1 MELTS
6 IHPGVYLLYYFIMV
20 LFAFIFSDP
29 YFVVTFLVLLLV
41 LIALQGVSHELKNIM
56 RLFIPLSILIM
67 ILNPLLNRTGAHKI
81 YLWSGFFITY
91 EAIAYGI
98 LMSLALLIVILVFS
112 SYNRSV
118 SYQEMLYIFSKKL
131 PIISMIIVM
140 ALRFI
145 PLINSRAIEVQKLN
159 NLKNNGIEMEM
170 DSDESNDSEALDLD
184 EFNSNINTDYDSK
197 LVNKLK
203 SNKRVAAIIK
213 EAKTLGKIMG
223 ITVSWSL
230 EESMF
235 TAKSMKA
242 RGYNATERT
251 SYLSYKFSNAD
262 FAFIALIIVTVG
274 IIIIGLLHGVGMIN
288 IYPSIDFKFS
298 NLPLNI
304 YYLAFIVFLLPLIYL
319 EIKER
324 ILWHWLNSITSALH
338 TWIQMGPNHRS
349 SHWTTLTLKSIT
361 VTLFSYADHQD
372 AVKPLCSPIWR
383 RNWCLQAEDQVK
395 SSSMGQG

>member
-1 MELTS
+1 
-6 IHPGVYLLYYFIMV
+6 MV

-29 YFVVTFLVLLLV
+29 YFVVTFLILILV
-41 LIALQGVSHELKNIM
+41 LIALQGISHELKNIM
-56 RLFIPLSILIM
+56 KLFIPLSILIM

-159 NLKNNGIEMEM
+159 NLKSNGIELETE
-170 DSDESNDSEALDLD
+170 DESED
-184 EFNSNINTDYDSK
+184 EDRIDVDAFNSNINTDYNSK
-197 LVNKLK
+197 LVDKLK
-203 SNKRVAAIIK
+203 SNKRIAAIIK

-262 FAFIALIIVTVG
+262 FTFIALIIITVG
-274 IIIIGLLHGVGMIN
+274 IIIAGLLKGVGMIN
-288 IYPSIDFKFS
+288 IYPSIDFRFS
-298 NLPLNI
+298 NLPFNI

-324 ILWHWLNSITSALH
+324 ILWH
-338 TWIQMGPNHRS
+338 
-349 SHWTTLTLKSIT
+349 
-361 VTLFSYADHQD
+361 
-372 AVKPLCSPIWR
+372 
-383 RNWCLQAEDQVK
+383 
-395 SSSMGQG
+395 

>member
-29 YFVVTFLVLLLV
+29 YFVVTFLALILV
-41 LIALQGVSHELKNIM
+41 LISLQGVSSELKNI
-56 RLFIPLSILIM
+56 LKFYIPLSILIL

-81 YLWSGFFITY
+81 YLWSNFFVTY
-91 EAIAYGI
+91 EAIAYGV
-98 LMSLALLIVILVFS
+98 LMTLALLIVILVFS

-159 NLKNNGIEMEM
+159 NLKNNGIEMER
-170 DSDESNDSEALDLD
+170 DSDESNDSDDSNSLDLD
-184 EFNSNINTDYDSK
+184 QFNSNINTDYDSK
-197 LVNKLK
+197 IVNKLK
-203 SNKRVAAIIK
+203 SNKRVAVIIK

-251 SYLSYKFSNAD
+251 SYLSYKFGNAD
-262 FAFIALIIVTVG
+262 YAFMALIIVTVG
-274 IIIIGLLHGVGMIN
+274 IIIVGLLKGVGMIN
-288 IYPSIDFKFS
+288 IYPSIDFRFS
-298 NLPLNI
+298 NLPFNI

-324 ILWHWLNSITSALH
+324 ILW
-338 TWIQMGPNHRS
+338 
-349 SHWTTLTLKSIT
+349 
-361 VTLFSYADHQD
+361 
-372 AVKPLCSPIWR
+372 
-383 RNWCLQAEDQVK
+383 RN
-395 SSSMGQG
+395 

>member
-6 IHPGVYLLYYFIMV
+6 IHPAVYLIYYFIMV

-29 YFVVTFLVLLLV
+29 YFVVTFLALILV
-41 LIALQGVSHELKNIM
+41 LIALQGVSSELKNI
-56 RLFIPLSILIM
+56 LKFFIPLSVLIM
-67 ILNPLLNRTGAHKI
+67 ILNPLLNRTGAHRI
-81 YLWSGFFITY
+81 YLWQNFFITY

-98 LMSLALLIVILVFS
+98 LMSLALLIVILIFS

-159 NLKNNGIEMEM
+159 NLKTNGVEFDDDENDHSGDLE
-170 DSDESNDSEALDLD
+170 DSNKPDLD

-251 SYLSYKFSNAD
+251 SYLSYRFGSAD
-262 FAFIALIIVTVG
+262 YVFLAIIFVTVSIIVV
-274 IIIIGLLHGVGMIN
+274 GLLQGVGMIN
-288 IYPSIDFKFS
+288 IYPSIDFSFS
-298 NLPLNI
+298 DLPFNI

-324 ILWHWLNSITSALH
+324 LLWH
-338 TWIQMGPNHRS
+338 
-349 SHWTTLTLKSIT
+349 
-361 VTLFSYADHQD
+361 
-372 AVKPLCSPIWR
+372 
-383 RNWCLQAEDQVK
+383 
-395 SSSMGQG
+395 

>member
-159 NLKNNGIEMEM
+159 NLKNNGIEM
-170 DSDESNDSEALDLD
+170 DVGDADALDLD

-262 FAFIALIIVTVG
+262 FAFIALIIITVG
-274 IIIIGLLHGVGMIN
+274 IIIVGLLHGVGMIN

-298 NLPLNI
+298 NLPFNI
-304 YYLAFIVFLLPLIYL
+304 YYLAFILFLLPLIYL

-324 ILWHWLNSITSALH
+324 ILWH
-338 TWIQMGPNHRS
+338 
-349 SHWTTLTLKSIT
+349 
-361 VTLFSYADHQD
+361 
-372 AVKPLCSPIWR
+372 
-383 RNWCLQAEDQVK
+383 
-395 SSSMGQG
+395 

>member
-6 IHPGVYLLYYFIMV
+6 IHPAVYLLYYFIMV

-29 YFVVTFLVLLLV
+29 YFVVTFLVLILI
-41 LIALQGVSHELKNIM
+41 LIALQGVSSELKNIM
-56 RLFIPLSILIM
+56 KLFIPLSILIM

-81 YLWSGFFITY
+81 YLWQNFFITY

-184 EFNSNINTDYDSK
+184 QFNSNINTDYDSK

-262 FAFIALIIVTVG
+262 FAFIALIIITVG
-274 IIIIGLLHGVGMIN
+274 IIIVGLLHGVGMIN

-298 NLPLNI
+298 NLPFNI

-324 ILWHWLNSITSALH
+324 ILWH
-338 TWIQMGPNHRS
+338 
-349 SHWTTLTLKSIT
+349 
-361 VTLFSYADHQD
+361 
-372 AVKPLCSPIWR
+372 
-383 RNWCLQAEDQVK
+383 
-395 SSSMGQG
+395 

>member
-29 YFVVTFLVLLLV
+29 YFVVTFLVLLLI

-56 RLFIPLSILIM
+56 KLFIPLSILIM

-159 NLKNNGIEMEM
+159 NLKNNGIEM
-170 DSDESNDSEALDLD
+170 DVGDADALDLD

-251 SYLSYKFSNAD
+251 SYLSYKFANAD
-262 FAFIALIIVTVG
+262 FAFIALIIITVG
-274 IIIIGLLHGVGMIN
+274 IIIVGLLHGVGMIN

-298 NLPLNI
+298 NLPFNI

-324 ILWHWLNSITSALH
+324 ILWH
-338 TWIQMGPNHRS
+338 
-349 SHWTTLTLKSIT
+349 
-361 VTLFSYADHQD
+361 
-372 AVKPLCSPIWR
+372 
-383 RNWCLQAEDQVK
+383 
-395 SSSMGQG
+395 

>member
-6 IHPGVYLLYYFIMV
+6 IHPAVYLLYYFIMV

-29 YFVVTFLVLLLV
+29 YFVVTFLILILV
-41 LIALQGVSHELKNIM
+41 LIYLQGVSSELKNIM
-56 RLFIPLSILIM
+56 KLFIPLSILIM

-81 YLWSGFFITY
+81 YLWTNFFITY

-159 NLKNNGIEMEM
+159 NLKNNGIEFDGEDNDKM
-170 DSDESNDSEALDLD
+170 DETDNPDDSRRLDVD

-197 LVNKLK
+197 FVNKLK
-203 SNKRVAAIIK
+203 SNKRIAAIIK

-251 SYLSYKFSNAD
+251 SYLSYKFGNAD
-262 FAFIALIIVTVG
+262 LAFLAVIFITVAIIIV
-274 IIIIGLLHGVGMIN
+274 GLLKGIGMIN
-288 IYPSIDFKFS
+288 IYPSINFSFS
-298 NLPLNI
+298 NLPFNI

-324 ILWHWLNSITSALH
+324 ILW
-338 TWIQMGPNHRS
+338 
-349 SHWTTLTLKSIT
+349 
-361 VTLFSYADHQD
+361 
-372 AVKPLCSPIWR
+372 
-383 RNWCLQAEDQVK
+383 RN
-395 SSSMGQG
+395 

>member
-29 YFVVTFLVLLLV
+29 YFVVTFLA
-41 LIALQGVSHELKNIM
+41 LILILISLQGVSSELKNI
-56 RLFIPLSILIM
+56 LKFYIPLSILIL

-81 YLWSGFFITY
+81 YLWSNFFVTY
-91 EAIAYGI
+91 EAIAYGV
-98 LMSLALLIVILVFS
+98 LMTLALLIVILVFS

-159 NLKNNGIEMEM
+159 NLKNNGIEMER
-170 DSDESNDSEALDLD
+170 DSDDVDALDLD
-184 EFNSNINTDYDSK
+184 QFNSNINTDYDSK

-203 SNKRVAAIIK
+203 SNKRVASIIK

-251 SYLSYKFSNAD
+251 SYLSYKFGNAD
-262 FAFIALIIVTVG
+262 YAFIALIIVTVG
-274 IIIIGLLHGVGMIN
+274 IIIVGLLKGVGMIN
-288 IYPSIDFKFS
+288 IYPSIDFRFS
-298 NLPLNI
+298 NLPFNI

-324 ILWHWLNSITSALH
+324 ILWH
-338 TWIQMGPNHRS
+338 
-349 SHWTTLTLKSIT
+349 
-361 VTLFSYADHQD
+361 
-372 AVKPLCSPIWR
+372 
-383 RNWCLQAEDQVK
+383 
-395 SSSMGQG
+395 

>member
-56 RLFIPLSILIM
+56 KLFIPLSILIM

-159 NLKNNGIEMEM
+159 NLKNNGIEM
-170 DSDESNDSEALDLD
+170 DVGDADALDLD

-262 FAFIALIIVTVG
+262 FAFIALIIITVG
-274 IIIIGLLHGVGMIN
+274 IIIVGLLHGVGMIN

-298 NLPLNI
+298 NLPFNI
-304 YYLAFIVFLLPLIYL
+304 YYLAFIIFLLPLIYL

-324 ILWHWLNSITSALH
+324 ILWH
-338 TWIQMGPNHRS
+338 
-349 SHWTTLTLKSIT
+349 
-361 VTLFSYADHQD
+361 
-372 AVKPLCSPIWR
+372 
-383 RNWCLQAEDQVK
+383 
-395 SSSMGQG
+395 

>member
-1 MELTS
+1 
-6 IHPGVYLLYYFIMV
+6 
-20 LFAFIFSDP
+20 
-29 YFVVTFLVLLLV
+29 
-41 LIALQGVSHELKNIM
+41 M
-56 RLFIPLSILIM
+56 RKIYIPLSILIL

-81 YLWSGFFITY
+81 YLWSNFFVTY
-91 EAIAYGI
+91 EAIAYGV
-98 LMSLALLIVILVFS
+98 LMTLALLIVILVFS

-170 DSDESNDSEALDLD
+170 DSDGSDDSYDSNSLDLD
-184 EFNSNINTDYDSK
+184 QFNSNINTDYDSK
-197 LVNKLK
+197 IVNKLK

-223 ITVSWSL
+223 
-230 EESMF
+230 
-235 TAKSMKA
+235 

-251 SYLSYKFSNAD
+251 SYLSYKFGNAD
-262 FAFIALIIVTVG
+262 YAFIALIIVTVG
-274 IIIIGLLHGVGMIN
+274 IIIVGLLKGVGMIN
-288 IYPSIDFKFS
+288 IYPSIDFRFS
-298 NLPLNI
+298 NLPFNI

-324 ILWHWLNSITSALH
+324 ILW
-338 TWIQMGPNHRS
+338 
-349 SHWTTLTLKSIT
+349 
-361 VTLFSYADHQD
+361 
-372 AVKPLCSPIWR
+372 
-383 RNWCLQAEDQVK
+383 RN
-395 SSSMGQG
+395 

>member
-6 IHPGVYLLYYFIMV
+6 IHPAVYLLYYFIMV

-29 YFVVTFLVLLLV
+29 YFVLTFLVLI
-41 LIALQGVSHELKNIM
+41 LILISLQGVSSELKNIM
-56 RLFIPLSILIM
+56 KLFIPLSILIM

-81 YLWSGFFITY
+81 YLWQGFFVTY

-159 NLKNNGIEMEM
+159 NLKDNGVEFDESGME
-170 DSDESNDSEALDLD
+170 EKSNDSNKLNSDD
-184 EFNSNINTDYDSK
+184 FNSNISDYDSK
-197 LVNKLK
+197 LINRLK
-203 SNKRVAAIIK
+203 SNKRVSAIIK

-251 SYLSYKFSNAD
+251 SYLSYKFGNAD
-262 FAFIALIIVTVG
+262 IVFLVVIFVTVAIIIV
-274 IIIIGLLHGVGMIN
+274 GLLKGVGMIN
-288 IYPSIDFKFS
+288 IYPSINFSFS
-298 NLPLNI
+298 NLPFNI

-324 ILWHWLNSITSALH
+324 ILWKN
-338 TWIQMGPNHRS
+338 
-349 SHWTTLTLKSIT
+349 
-361 VTLFSYADHQD
+361 
-372 AVKPLCSPIWR
+372 
-383 RNWCLQAEDQVK
+383 
-395 SSSMGQG
+395 

>member
-6 IHPGVYLLYYFIMV
+6 IHPAVYLLYYFIMV

-29 YFVVTFLVLLLV
+29 YFVLTFLLLILV
-41 LIALQGVSHELKNIM
+41 LIALQGISSELKNIM
-56 RLFIPLSILIM
+56 KLFIPLSILIM

-81 YLWSGFFITY
+81 YLWSNFFITY

-159 NLKNNGIEMEM
+159 NLKNNGIEMER
-170 DSDESNDSEALDLD
+170 DSDESNDSDDSNSLDLD
-184 EFNSNINTDYDSK
+184 QFNSNINTDYDSK
-197 LVNKLK
+197 IVNKLK
-203 SNKRVAAIIK
+203 SNKRVAVIIK

-251 SYLSYKFSNAD
+251 SYLSYKFGNAD
-262 FAFIALIIVTVG
+262 YAFMALIIVTVG
-274 IIIIGLLHGVGMIN
+274 IIIVGLLKGVGMIN
-288 IYPSIDFKFS
+288 IYPSIDFRFS
-298 NLPLNI
+298 NLPFNI

-324 ILWHWLNSITSALH
+324 ILWRKRIHGI
-338 TWIQMGPNHRS
+338 
-349 SHWTTLTLKSIT
+349 
-361 VTLFSYADHQD
+361 D
-372 AVKPLCSPIWR
+372 
-383 RNWCLQAEDQVK
+383 
-395 SSSMGQG
+395 

>member
-29 YFVVTFLVLLLV
+29 YFVVTFLILILI
-41 LIALQGVSHELKNIM
+41 LIALQGVSSELKNIM
-56 RLFIPLSILIM
+56 KLFLPLSILIM

-81 YLWSGFFITY
+81 YLWSNFFVTF

-112 SYNRSV
+112 SYNKSV

-159 NLKNNGIEMEM
+159 RLKSNGLEFDDDDETDGFE
-170 DSDESNDSEALDLD
+170 DSNKLDLD

-197 LVNKLK
+197 FVSKLK
-203 SNKRVAAIIK
+203 SNKRVESIIK
-213 EAKTLGKIMG
+213 EAKNLGKIMG

-251 SYLSYKFSNAD
+251 SYLSYKFGNAD
-262 FAFIALIIVTVG
+262 FAFLALIFITVG
-274 IIIIGLLHGVGMIN
+274 IIIMGLINGVGMIN
-288 IYPSIDFKFS
+288 IYPSIDFRFS
-298 NLPLNI
+298 DLPFNI

-324 ILWHWLNSITSALH
+324 ILWH
-338 TWIQMGPNHRS
+338 
-349 SHWTTLTLKSIT
+349 
-361 VTLFSYADHQD
+361 
-372 AVKPLCSPIWR
+372 
-383 RNWCLQAEDQVK
+383 
-395 SSSMGQG
+395 

>member
-29 YFVVTFLVLLLV
+29 YFVVTFLILILI
-41 LIALQGVSHELKNIM
+41 LIALQGVSSELKNIM
-56 RLFIPLSILIM
+56 KLFLPLSILIM

-81 YLWSGFFITY
+81 YLWPNFFITF

-112 SYNRSV
+112 SYNKSV

-159 NLKNNGIEMEM
+159 RLRSNGLEFDDDEEDGFE
-170 DSDESNDSEALDLD
+170 DSNKLELD
-184 EFNSNINTDYDSK
+184 EFYSNINTDYDSK
-197 LVNKLK
+197 FISKLK

-213 EAKTLGKIMG
+213 EAKNLGKIMG

-242 RGYNATERT
+242 RGYHATERT
-251 SYLSYKFSNAD
+251 SYLSYKFGNAD
-262 FAFIALIIVTVG
+262 YAFLVLIIITVG
-274 IIIIGLLHGVGMIN
+274 IIIVGLFKGVGMIN
-288 IYPSIDFKFS
+288 IYPSIDFRFS
-298 NLPLNI
+298 NLPFNI

-324 ILWHWLNSITSALH
+324 ILWH
-338 TWIQMGPNHRS
+338 
-349 SHWTTLTLKSIT
+349 
-361 VTLFSYADHQD
+361 
-372 AVKPLCSPIWR
+372 
-383 RNWCLQAEDQVK
+383 
-395 SSSMGQG
+395 

>member
-6 IHPGVYLLYYFIMV
+6 IHPAVYLLYYFIMV

-29 YFVVTFLVLLLV
+29 YFVVTFLVLILI
-41 LIALQGVSHELKNIM
+41 LIALQGVSSELKNIM
-56 RLFIPLSILIM
+56 KLFIPLSILIM

-81 YLWSGFFITY
+81 YLRQNFFITY

-159 NLKNNGIEMEM
+159 NLKNNGVEFDNEDCD
-170 DSDESNDSEALDLD
+170 DSNKMDLD
-184 EFNSNINTDYDSK
+184 EFNSNINTDYNSK
-197 LVNKLK
+197 FINRLK
-203 SNKRVAAIIK
+203 SNKRIAAIIK

-242 RGYNATERT
+242 RGYNAAERT
-251 SYLSYKFSNAD
+251 SYLSYKFGNAD
-262 FAFIALIIVTVG
+262 YAFLAIIIATVAIIIV
-274 IIIIGLLHGVGMIN
+274 GLLKGVGMIN
-288 IYPSIDFKFS
+288 IYPSIDFSFS
-298 NLPLNI
+298 NLPFNI

-319 EIKER
+319 ELKER
-324 ILWHWLNSITSALH
+324 LLWH
-338 TWIQMGPNHRS
+338 
-349 SHWTTLTLKSIT
+349 
-361 VTLFSYADHQD
+361 
-372 AVKPLCSPIWR
+372 
-383 RNWCLQAEDQVK
+383 
-395 SSSMGQG
+395 

>member
-29 YFVVTFLVLLLV
+29 YFVVTFLA
-41 LIALQGVSHELKNIM
+41 LILILISLQGVSSELKNI
-56 RLFIPLSILIM
+56 LKFYIPLSILIL

-81 YLWSGFFITY
+81 YLWSNFFVTY
-91 EAIAYGI
+91 EAIAYGV
-98 LMSLALLIVILVFS
+98 LMTLALLIVILVFS

-262 FAFIALIIVTVG
+262 FAFIALIIITVG
-274 IIIIGLLHGVGMIN
+274 IIIVGLLHGVGMIN

-298 NLPLNI
+298 NLPFNI

-324 ILWHWLNSITSALH
+324 ILW
-338 TWIQMGPNHRS
+338 
-349 SHWTTLTLKSIT
+349 
-361 VTLFSYADHQD
+361 
-372 AVKPLCSPIWR
+372 
-383 RNWCLQAEDQVK
+383 RN
-395 SSSMGQG
+395 

>member
-29 YFVVTFLVLLLV
+29 YFVVTFLALILV
-41 LIALQGVSHELKNIM
+41 LISLQGVSSELKNI
-56 RLFIPLSILIM
+56 LKFYIPLSILIL

-81 YLWSGFFITY
+81 YLWSNFFVTY
-91 EAIAYGI
+91 EAIAYGVI
-98 LMSLALLIVILVFS
+98 MTLALLIVILVFS

-170 DSDESNDSEALDLD
+170 DSDGSDDSYDSNSLDLD
-184 EFNSNINTDYDSK
+184 QFNSNINTDYDSK
-197 LVNKLK
+197 IVNKLK

-251 SYLSYKFSNAD
+251 SYLSYKFGNAD
-262 FAFIALIIVTVG
+262 YAFIALIIVTVG
-274 IIIIGLLHGVGMIN
+274 IIIVGLLKGVGMIN
-288 IYPSIDFKFS
+288 IYPSIDFRFS
-298 NLPLNI
+298 NLPFNI

-324 ILWHWLNSITSALH
+324 ILW
-338 TWIQMGPNHRS
+338 
-349 SHWTTLTLKSIT
+349 
-361 VTLFSYADHQD
+361 
-372 AVKPLCSPIWR
+372 
-383 RNWCLQAEDQVK
+383 RN
-395 SSSMGQG
+395 

>member
-29 YFVVTFLVLLLV
+29 YFVVTFLVLILI
-41 LIALQGVSHELKNIM
+41 LIALQGVSSELKNIM
-56 RLFIPLSILIM
+56 KLFIPLSILIM

-81 YLWSGFFITY
+81 YLWSNFFITY
-91 EAIAYGI
+91 EAIAYGV

-159 NLKNNGIEMEM
+159 NLKNNGVEF
-170 DSDESNDSEALDLD
+170 DSDETDGNDDSYDSIESNKIDMD

-197 LVNKLK
+197 FINKLK

-251 SYLSYKFSNAD
+251 SYLSYKFGNAD
-262 FAFIALIIVTVG
+262 YAFIALIMVTVG
-274 IIIIGLLHGVGMIN
+274 IIIIGLLKGVGMIN

-298 NLPLNI
+298 NLPFNI

-324 ILWHWLNSITSALH
+324 ILWH
-338 TWIQMGPNHRS
+338 
-349 SHWTTLTLKSIT
+349 
-361 VTLFSYADHQD
+361 
-372 AVKPLCSPIWR
+372 
-383 RNWCLQAEDQVK
+383 
-395 SSSMGQG
+395 

>member
-6 IHPGVYLLYYFIMV
+6 IHPAVYLLYYFIMV

-29 YFVVTFLVLLLV
+29 YFVVTFLVLILI
-41 LIALQGVSHELKNIM
+41 LIALQGVSSELKNIM
-56 RLFIPLSILIM
+56 KLFIPLSILIM

-81 YLWSGFFITY
+81 YLWQNFFITY

-159 NLKNNGIEMEM
+159 NLKNNGVEFDNEDCDDSNEM
-170 DSDESNDSEALDLD
+170 DLD
-184 EFNSNINTDYDSK
+184 EFNSNINTDYNSK
-197 LVNKLK
+197 FINRLK
-203 SNKRVAAIIK
+203 SNKRIAAIIK

-242 RGYNATERT
+242 RGYNAAERT
-251 SYLSYKFSNAD
+251 SYLSYKFGNAD
-262 FAFIALIIVTVG
+262 YAFLAIIIATVAIIIV
-274 IIIIGLLHGVGMIN
+274 GLLKGVGMIN
-288 IYPSIDFKFS
+288 IYPSIDFSFS
-298 NLPLNI
+298 NLPFNI

-319 EIKER
+319 ELNER
-324 ILWHWLNSITSALH
+324 LLWH
-338 TWIQMGPNHRS
+338 
-349 SHWTTLTLKSIT
+349 
-361 VTLFSYADHQD
+361 
-372 AVKPLCSPIWR
+372 
-383 RNWCLQAEDQVK
+383 
-395 SSSMGQG
+395 

>member
-29 YFVVTFLVLLLV
+29 YFVVTFLA
-41 LIALQGVSHELKNIM
+41 LILILISLQGVSSELKNI
-56 RLFIPLSILIM
+56 LKFYIPLSILIL

-81 YLWSGFFITY
+81 YLWSNFFVTY
-91 EAIAYGI
+91 EAIAYGV
-98 LMSLALLIVILVFS
+98 LMTLALLIVILVFS

-159 NLKNNGIEMEM
+159 NLKNNGIEMER
-170 DSDESNDSEALDLD
+170 DSDESNDSDDSNSLDLD
-184 EFNSNINTDYDSK
+184 QFNSNINTDYDSK
-197 LVNKLK
+197 IVNKLK

-251 SYLSYKFSNAD
+251 SYLSYKFGNAD
-262 FAFIALIIVTVG
+262 YAFMALIIVTVG
-274 IIIIGLLHGVGMIN
+274 IIIVGLLKGVGMIN
-288 IYPSIDFKFS
+288 IYPSIDFRFS
-298 NLPLNI
+298 NFPFNI

-324 ILWHWLNSITSALH
+324 ILW
-338 TWIQMGPNHRS
+338 
-349 SHWTTLTLKSIT
+349 
-361 VTLFSYADHQD
+361 
-372 AVKPLCSPIWR
+372 
-383 RNWCLQAEDQVK
+383 RN
-395 SSSMGQG
+395 

>member
-41 LIALQGVSHELKNIM
+41 LIALQGVSSELKNI
-56 RLFIPLSILIM
+56 LKFYIPLSILIL

-81 YLWSGFFITY
+81 YLWSNFFVTY
-91 EAIAYGI
+91 EAIAYGV
-98 LMSLALLIVILVFS
+98 LMTLALLIVILVFS

-170 DSDESNDSEALDLD
+170 DSDESNDSDDSNSLDLD
-184 EFNSNINTDYDSK
+184 QFNSNINTDYDSK
-197 LVNKLK
+197 IVNKLK
-203 SNKRVAAIIK
+203 SNKRVAAIIN

-251 SYLSYKFSNAD
+251 SYLSYKFGNAD
-262 FAFIALIIVTVG
+262 YAFIALIIVTVG

-288 IYPSIDFKFS
+288 IYPSIDFRFS
-298 NLPLNI
+298 NLPFNI

-324 ILWHWLNSITSALH
+324 ILW
-338 TWIQMGPNHRS
+338 
-349 SHWTTLTLKSIT
+349 
-361 VTLFSYADHQD
+361 
-372 AVKPLCSPIWR
+372 
-383 RNWCLQAEDQVK
+383 RN
-395 SSSMGQG
+395 

>member
-29 YFVVTFLVLLLV
+29 YFVVNFLILILV
-41 LIALQGVSHELKNIM
+41 LIALQGISSELKNIM
-56 RLFIPLSILIM
+56 KLFIPLSVLIM
-67 ILNPLLNRTGAHKI
+67 ILNPLLNRTGAHRI
-81 YLWSGFFITY
+81 YLWSNFFITY
-91 EAIAYGI
+91 EAIAYGV

-159 NLKNNGIEMEM
+159 NLKNNGVEF
-170 DSDESNDSEALDLD
+170 DDETDETGGDGVNDIDNDSNDSNKLDLD

-197 LVNKLK
+197 FINKLK
-203 SNKRVAAIIK
+203 SNKRVTAIIK

-251 SYLSYKFSNAD
+251 SYLSYKFGKAD
-262 FAFIALIIVTVG
+262 YAFIVLIIITVG
-274 IIIIGLLHGVGMIN
+274 IIIVGLLKGVGMIN
-288 IYPSIDFKFS
+288 IYPSIDFRFS
-298 NLPLNI
+298 DLPFNI

-324 ILWHWLNSITSALH
+324 ILW
-338 TWIQMGPNHRS
+338 
-349 SHWTTLTLKSIT
+349 
-361 VTLFSYADHQD
+361 
-372 AVKPLCSPIWR
+372 
-383 RNWCLQAEDQVK
+383 RN
-395 SSSMGQG
+395 

>member
-56 RLFIPLSILIM
+56 KLFIPLSVLIM

-159 NLKNNGIEMEM
+159 SLKSNGVELEGE
-170 DSDESNDSEALDLD
+170 DEERIDVDA
-184 EFNSNINTDYDSK
+184 FNSNINTDYNSK
-197 LVNKLK
+197 LVDKLK
-203 SNKRVAAIIK
+203 SNKRIAAIIK

-262 FAFIALIIVTVG
+262 FAFIALIIITVG
-274 IIIIGLLHGVGMIN
+274 IIIVGLLHGVGMIN
-288 IYPSIDFKFS
+288 IYPSIDFRFS
-298 NLPLNI
+298 NLPFNI

-324 ILWHWLNSITSALH
+324 ILWH
-338 TWIQMGPNHRS
+338 
-349 SHWTTLTLKSIT
+349 
-361 VTLFSYADHQD
+361 
-372 AVKPLCSPIWR
+372 
-383 RNWCLQAEDQVK
+383 
-395 SSSMGQG
+395 

>member
-29 YFVVTFLVLLLV
+29 YFVVTFLALILV
-41 LIALQGVSHELKNIM
+41 LISLQGVSSELKNI
-56 RLFIPLSILIM
+56 LKFYIPLSILIL

-81 YLWSGFFITY
+81 YLWSNFFVTY
-91 EAIAYGI
+91 EAIAYGV
-98 LMSLALLIVILVFS
+98 LMTLALLIVILVFL

-170 DSDESNDSEALDLD
+170 DSDDTDDSHGSASLDLD
-184 EFNSNINTDYDSK
+184 QFNSNINTDYDSK

-251 SYLSYKFSNAD
+251 SYLSYKFGNAD
-262 FAFIALIIVTVG
+262 YAFIALIIVTVG
-274 IIIIGLLHGVGMIN
+274 IIIVGLLKGVGMIN
-288 IYPSIDFKFS
+288 IYPSIDFRFS
-298 NLPLNI
+298 NLPFNI

-324 ILWHWLNSITSALH
+324 ILW
-338 TWIQMGPNHRS
+338 
-349 SHWTTLTLKSIT
+349 
-361 VTLFSYADHQD
+361 
-372 AVKPLCSPIWR
+372 
-383 RNWCLQAEDQVK
+383 RN
-395 SSSMGQG
+395 

>member
-29 YFVVTFLVLLLV
+29 YFVVTFLVLLLI

-56 RLFIPLSILIM
+56 KLFIPLSILIM

-159 NLKNNGIEMEM
+159 NLKNNGIEM
-170 DSDESNDSEALDLD
+170 DVGDADALDLD

-262 FAFIALIIVTVG
+262 FAFIALIIITVG
-274 IIIIGLLHGVGMIN
+274 IIIVGLLHGVGMIN

-298 NLPLNI
+298 NLPFNI
-304 YYLAFIVFLLPLIYL
+304 YYLAFILFLLPLIYL

-324 ILWHWLNSITSALH
+324 ILWH
-338 TWIQMGPNHRS
+338 
-349 SHWTTLTLKSIT
+349 
-361 VTLFSYADHQD
+361 
-372 AVKPLCSPIWR
+372 
-383 RNWCLQAEDQVK
+383 
-395 SSSMGQG
+395 

>member
-6 IHPGVYLLYYFIMV
+6 IHPAVYLLYYFIMV

-29 YFVVTFLVLLLV
+29 YFVVTFLVLILI
-41 LIALQGVSHELKNIM
+41 LIALQGVSSELKNIM
-56 RLFIPLSILIM
+56 KLFIPLSILIM

-81 YLWSGFFITY
+81 YLWQNFFITY

-159 NLKNNGIEMEM
+159 NLKNNGVEFDNEDCD
-170 DSDESNDSEALDLD
+170 DSNKMDLD
-184 EFNSNINTDYDSK
+184 EFNSNINTDYDSRFI
-197 LVNKLK
+197 NRLK
-203 SNKRVAAIIK
+203 SNKRIAAIIK

-242 RGYNATERT
+242 RGYNAAERT
-251 SYLSYKFSNAD
+251 SYLSYKFGNAD
-262 FAFIALIIVTVG
+262 YAFLAIIIATVAIIIV
-274 IIIIGLLHGVGMIN
+274 GLLKGVGMIN
-288 IYPSIDFKFS
+288 IYPSIDFSFS
-298 NLPLNI
+298 NRPFNI

-319 EIKER
+319 ELKER
-324 ILWHWLNSITSALH
+324 LLWH
-338 TWIQMGPNHRS
+338 
-349 SHWTTLTLKSIT
+349 
-361 VTLFSYADHQD
+361 
-372 AVKPLCSPIWR
+372 
-383 RNWCLQAEDQVK
+383 
-395 SSSMGQG
+395 

>member
-6 IHPGVYLLYYFIMV
+6 IHPGVYLFYYFIMV

-29 YFVVTFLVLLLV
+29 YFVVTFLALILV
-41 LIALQGVSHELKNIM
+41 LISLQGVSSELKNI
-56 RLFIPLSILIM
+56 LKFYIPLSILIL

-81 YLWSGFFITY
+81 YLWSNFFVTY
-91 EAIAYGI
+91 EAIAYGV
-98 LMSLALLIVILVFS
+98 LMTLALLIVILVFS

-159 NLKNNGIEMEM
+159 NLKNNGIEMER
-170 DSDESNDSEALDLD
+170 DSDESNDSDDSNSLDLD
-184 EFNSNINTDYDSK
+184 QFNSNINTDYDSK
-197 LVNKLK
+197 IVNKLK

-251 SYLSYKFSNAD
+251 SYLSYKFGNAD
-262 FAFIALIIVTVG
+262 YAFIALIIVTVG
-274 IIIIGLLHGVGMIN
+274 IIIVGLLKGVGMIN
-288 IYPSIDFKFS
+288 IYPSIAFRFS
-298 NLPLNI
+298 NLPFNI

-324 ILWHWLNSITSALH
+324 ILW
-338 TWIQMGPNHRS
+338 
-349 SHWTTLTLKSIT
+349 
-361 VTLFSYADHQD
+361 
-372 AVKPLCSPIWR
+372 
-383 RNWCLQAEDQVK
+383 RN
-395 SSSMGQG
+395 

>member
-29 YFVVTFLVLLLV
+29 YFVVTFLILILV
-41 LIALQGVSHELKNIM
+41 LIALQGISHELKNIM
-56 RLFIPLSILIM
+56 KLFIPLSVLIM

-159 NLKNNGIEMEM
+159 NLKSNGIELE
-170 DSDESNDSEALDLD
+170 SDD
-184 EFNSNINTDYDSK
+184 EERIDVDTFNSNINTDYNSK
-197 LVNKLK
+197 LVDKLK
-203 SNKRVAAIIK
+203 SNKRIAAIIK

-262 FAFIALIIVTVG
+262 FAFIALIIITVG
-274 IIIIGLLHGVGMIN
+274 IIIAGLLKGVGMIN
-288 IYPSIDFKFS
+288 IYPSIDFRFS
-298 NLPLNI
+298 NLPFNI

-324 ILWHWLNSITSALH
+324 ILWH
-338 TWIQMGPNHRS
+338 
-349 SHWTTLTLKSIT
+349 
-361 VTLFSYADHQD
+361 
-372 AVKPLCSPIWR
+372 
-383 RNWCLQAEDQVK
+383 
-395 SSSMGQG
+395 

>member
-118 SYQEMLYIFSKKL
+118 SYQEML

-324 ILWHWLNSITSALH
+324 ILWH
-338 TWIQMGPNHRS
+338 
-349 SHWTTLTLKSIT
+349 
-361 VTLFSYADHQD
+361 
-372 AVKPLCSPIWR
+372 
-383 RNWCLQAEDQVK
+383 
-395 SSSMGQG
+395 

>member
-6 IHPGVYLLYYFIMV
+6 IHPAVYLLYYFIMV

-29 YFVVTFLVLLLV
+29 YFVVTFLALILV
-41 LIALQGVSHELKNIM
+41 LIYLQGVSSELKNIM

-67 ILNPLLNRTGAHKI
+67 ILNPLLNRTGAHRI
-81 YLWSGFFITY
+81 YLWNNFFITY

-159 NLKNNGIEMEM
+159 NLKSNGVEFEGE
-170 DSDESNDSEALDLD
+170 DNDEINLD

-197 LVNKLK
+197 LVNRLK
-203 SNKRVAAIIK
+203 SNKRVAKIIK
-213 EAKTLGKIMG
+213 EAKTMGKIMG

-251 SYLSYKFSNAD
+251 SYLSYKFGNAD
-262 FAFIALIIVTVG
+262 FAFLAIIVITVG
-274 IIIIGLLHGVGMIN
+274 IIIVGLLKGIGMIN
-288 IYPSIDFKFS
+288 IYPSIDFSFS
-298 NLPLNI
+298 NLPFNI

-324 ILWHWLNSITSALH
+324 ILW
-338 TWIQMGPNHRS
+338 
-349 SHWTTLTLKSIT
+349 
-361 VTLFSYADHQD
+361 
-372 AVKPLCSPIWR
+372 
-383 RNWCLQAEDQVK
+383 RN
-395 SSSMGQG
+395 

>member
-29 YFVVTFLVLLLV
+29 YFVVTFLALILV
-41 LIALQGVSHELKNIM
+41 LITLQGVSSELKNI
-56 RLFIPLSILIM
+56 LKFYIPLSILIL

-81 YLWSGFFITY
+81 YLWSNFFVTY
-91 EAIAYGI
+91 EAIAYGV
-98 LMSLALLIVILVFS
+98 LMTLALLIVILVFS

-159 NLKNNGIEMEM
+159 NLKNSGIEMEIDGDDTD
-170 DSDESNDSEALDLD
+170 DSNRVDLD
-184 EFNSNINTDYDSK
+184 QFNSNINTDYDSK
-197 LVNKLK
+197 IVNKLK
-203 SNKRVAAIIK
+203 PNKRVAAIIK

-251 SYLSYKFSNAD
+251 SYLSYKFGNAD
-262 FAFIALIIVTVG
+262 YAFIALIIVTVG
-274 IIIIGLLHGVGMIN
+274 IIIVGLLKGVGMIN
-288 IYPSIDFKFS
+288 IYPSIDFRFS
-298 NLPLNI
+298 NLPFNI

-324 ILWHWLNSITSALH
+324 ILWH
-338 TWIQMGPNHRS
+338 
-349 SHWTTLTLKSIT
+349 
-361 VTLFSYADHQD
+361 
-372 AVKPLCSPIWR
+372 
-383 RNWCLQAEDQVK
+383 
-395 SSSMGQG
+395 

>member
-41 LIALQGVSHELKNIM
+41 LIALQGVSSELKNI
-56 RLFIPLSILIM
+56 LKFYIPLSILIL

-81 YLWSGFFITY
+81 YLWSNFFVTY
-91 EAIAYGI
+91 EAIAYGV
-98 LMSLALLIVILVFS
+98 LMTLALLIVILVFS

-159 NLKNNGIEMEM
+159 NLKNNGIEMER
-170 DSDESNDSEALDLD
+170 DSDESNDSDNSNSLDLD
-184 EFNSNINTDYDSK
+184 QFNSNINTDYDSK
-197 LVNKLK
+197 IVNKLK

-251 SYLSYKFSNAD
+251 SYLSYKFGNAD
-262 FAFIALIIVTVG
+262 YAFIALIIVTVG
-274 IIIIGLLHGVGMIN
+274 IIIVGLLKGVGMIN
-288 IYPSIDFKFS
+288 IYPSIDFRFS
-298 NLPLNI
+298 NLPFNI

-324 ILWHWLNSITSALH
+324 ILW
-338 TWIQMGPNHRS
+338 
-349 SHWTTLTLKSIT
+349 
-361 VTLFSYADHQD
+361 
-372 AVKPLCSPIWR
+372 
-383 RNWCLQAEDQVK
+383 RN
-395 SSSMGQG
+395 

>member
-170 DSDESNDSEALDLD
+170 DGGDADALDLD
-184 EFNSNINTDYDSK
+184 QFNSNINTDYDSK

-324 ILWHWLNSITSALH
+324 ILWH
-338 TWIQMGPNHRS
+338 
-349 SHWTTLTLKSIT
+349 
-361 VTLFSYADHQD
+361 
-372 AVKPLCSPIWR
+372 
-383 RNWCLQAEDQVK
+383 
-395 SSSMGQG
+395 

>member
-29 YFVVTFLVLLLV
+29 YFVVTFLILILI
-41 LIALQGVSHELKNIM
+41 LIALQGVSSELKNIM
-56 RLFIPLSILIM
+56 KLFLPLSILIM

-81 YLWSGFFITY
+81 YLWSNFFVTF

-112 SYNRSV
+112 S

-131 PIISMIIVM
+131 PVISMIIVM

-159 NLKNNGIEMEM
+159 RLKSNGLEFDDDENDGFE
-170 DSDESNDSEALDLD
+170 DSNKIALD

-197 LVNKLK
+197 FVSKLR
-203 SNKRVAAIIK
+203 SNKRVESIIK
-213 EAKTLGKIMG
+213 EAKNLGKIMG

-251 SYLSYKFSNAD
+251 SYLSYKFGNAD
-262 FAFIALIIVTVG
+262 FAFLALIFITVG
-274 IIIIGLLHGVGMIN
+274 IIIVGLINGVGMIN
-288 IYPSIDFKFS
+288 IYPSIDFRFS
-298 NLPLNI
+298 DLPFNI

-324 ILWHWLNSITSALH
+324 ILWH
-338 TWIQMGPNHRS
+338 
-349 SHWTTLTLKSIT
+349 
-361 VTLFSYADHQD
+361 
-372 AVKPLCSPIWR
+372 
-383 RNWCLQAEDQVK
+383 
-395 SSSMGQG
+395 

>member
-29 YFVVTFLVLLLV
+29 YFVVTFLALILV
-41 LIALQGVSHELKNIM
+41 LITLQGVSSELKNI
-56 RLFIPLSILIM
+56 LKFYIPLSILIL

-81 YLWSGFFITY
+81 YLWSNFFVTY
-91 EAIAYGI
+91 EAIAYGVI
-98 LMSLALLIVILVFS
+98 MTLALLIVILVFS

-170 DSDESNDSEALDLD
+170 DSDGSDDSYDSNSLDLD
-184 EFNSNINTDYDSK
+184 QFNSNINTDYDSK
-197 LVNKLK
+197 IVNKLK

-251 SYLSYKFSNAD
+251 SYLSYKFGNAD
-262 FAFIALIIVTVG
+262 YAFIALIIVTVG
-274 IIIIGLLHGVGMIN
+274 IIIVGLLKGVGMIN
-288 IYPSIDFKFS
+288 IYPSIDFRFS
-298 NLPLNI
+298 NLPFNI

-324 ILWHWLNSITSALH
+324 ILW
-338 TWIQMGPNHRS
+338 
-349 SHWTTLTLKSIT
+349 
-361 VTLFSYADHQD
+361 
-372 AVKPLCSPIWR
+372 
-383 RNWCLQAEDQVK
+383 RN
-395 SSSMGQG
+395 

>member
-29 YFVVTFLVLLLV
+29 YFVVTFLVLILI
-41 LIALQGVSHELKNIM
+41 LIALQGVSSELKNIM
-56 RLFIPLSILIM
+56 KLFIPLSILIM

-81 YLWSGFFITY
+81 YLWSNFFITY
-91 EAIAYGI
+91 EAIAYGV

-159 NLKNNGIEMEM
+159 NLKNNGVEF
-170 DSDESNDSEALDLD
+170 DSDETDGNDDSYDSIESNKIDMD

-197 LVNKLK
+197 FINKLK

-251 SYLSYKFSNAD
+251 RCRLCIHSFNNGYSWNN
-262 FAFIALIIVTVG
+262 
-274 IIIIGLLHGVGMIN
+274 H
-288 IYPSIDFKFS
+288 
-298 NLPLNI
+298 
-304 YYLAFIVFLLPLIYL
+304 
-319 EIKER
+319 
-324 ILWHWLNSITSALH
+324 
-338 TWIQMGPNHRS
+338 HRS
-349 SHWTTLTLKSIT
+349 PKRSGN
-361 VTLFSYADHQD
+361 D
-372 AVKPLCSPIWR
+372 
-383 RNWCLQAEDQVK
+383 
-395 SSSMGQG
+395 

>member
-6 IHPGVYLLYYFIMV
+6 IHPAVYLLYYFIMV

-29 YFVVTFLVLLLV
+29 YFVVTFLVLILI
-41 LIALQGVSHELKNIM
+41 LIALQGVSSELKNIM
-56 RLFIPLSILIM
+56 KLFIPLSILIM

-81 YLWSGFFITY
+81 YLWQNFFITY

-159 NLKNNGIEMEM
+159 NLKNNGVEFDNEDCD
-170 DSDESNDSEALDLD
+170 DSNKMDLD
-184 EFNSNINTDYDSK
+184 EFNSNINTDYNSK
-197 LVNKLK
+197 FINRLK
-203 SNKRVAAIIK
+203 SNKRIAAIIK

-230 EESMF
+230 DESMF

-242 RGYNATERT
+242 RGYNAAERT
-251 SYLSYKFSNAD
+251 SYLSYKFGNAD
-262 FAFIALIIVTVG
+262 YAFLAIIIATVAIIIV
-274 IIIIGLLHGVGMIN
+274 GLLKGVGMIN
-288 IYPSIDFKFS
+288 IYPSIDFSFS
-298 NLPLNI
+298 NLPFNI

-319 EIKER
+319 ELKER
-324 ILWHWLNSITSALH
+324 LLWH
-338 TWIQMGPNHRS
+338 
-349 SHWTTLTLKSIT
+349 
-361 VTLFSYADHQD
+361 
-372 AVKPLCSPIWR
+372 
-383 RNWCLQAEDQVK
+383 
-395 SSSMGQG
+395 